1 VNKRA
6 YHKARNNLTA
16 NDLTFKQQV
25 IATVTNVVNLYWDLV
40 SFNNSLKV
48 DQQTLELDTKLYHD
62 NQRRAELGAIAPID
76 IIQAE
81 AEMKSAQ
88 QNVITEESQVLQQ
101 EMILKSVLT
110 RGGLDNPAIALARI
124 VPTDHIDVP
133 AEEAVVPV
141 QDLVAQALEGRPE
154 VHQQQITLENARLDL
169 LGTRNNM
176 LPTLQAYAN
185 FSNTGLA
192 GSITTIPQPIFNYAT
207 GQITYVQAT
216 AAPGLAVGGYG
227 NALSQVLSRK
237 YPNYNV
243 GFQLTVPLRNKA
255 NQADEIT
262 NELQF
267 RQQQIQAKQVSNNIK
282 LNVVNAWTA
291 LRQARAA
298 YDTAVEARKLQDQ
311 TLAGT
316 RRKYE
321 LGTSTITDVL
331 IAQRDDTTRQLSEVD
346 ALDQYQRA
354 RTQLEQVMGNILEK
368 NDVNIDEAKNGQV
381 SRPPDP
387 IPAVPPDSSNPPL
400 VPRGGGGSR

>member
-1 VNKRA
+1 
-6 YHKARNNLTA
+6 
-16 NDLTFKQQV
+16 
-25 IATVTNVVNLYWDLV
+25 VVNLYWDLV

-88 QNVITEESQVLQQ
+88 QNVITQESQVLQQ
-101 EMILKSVLT
+101 EMILKSVIT
-110 RGGLDNPAIALARI
+110 RGGLDNPAITLARI

-133 AEEAVVPV
+133 AEEPVVPV
-141 QDLVAQALEGRPE
+141 QDLVTQAIAARPE

-169 LGTRNNM
+169 LGTKNNL

-185 FSNTGLA
+185 FSNVGLA
-192 GSITTIPQPIFNYAT
+192 GSVTTNPLSPLFCPGGVIITC
-207 GQITYVQAT
+207 T
-216 AAPGLAVGGYG
+216 AGLHIGGYG

-262 NELQF
+262 NELQY
-267 RQQQIQAKQVSNNIK
+267 RQQEIQAKQVSNNIK

-346 ALDQYQRA
+346 ALDQYQRS

-368 NDVNIDEAKNGQV
+368 NDVNLQEAKNGQV

-387 IPAVPPDSSNPPL
+387 IPAVLPESSNPPL
-400 VPRGGGGSR
+400 VPRGGGGSQ